1 MGINVFE
8 GCTNLKKV
16 VCNRLLPSIIPSGSS
31 FGAPDECALY
41 VPSWTLNDYKLAAG
55 WTEFYPILPMET
67 MPEKLVVD
75 KNYTLELPEQAPANY
90 HPDMSIDPSVSLH
103 IAGDAN
109 WHLDDFVCN
118 ELFLREWLYATT
130 FYYFDE
136 QKPELMKGSVYCIV
150 CTCACI
156 LAHQKQKPVI
166 SQGTRGML
174 WD

>member
-1 MGINVFE
+1 M
-8 GCTNLKKV
+8 
-16 VCNRLLPSIIPSGSS
+16 
-31 FGAPDECALY
+31 
-41 VPSWTLNDYKLAAG
+41 
-55 WTEFYPILPMET
+55 
-67 MPEKLVVD
+67 
-75 KNYTLELPEQAPANY
+75 
-90 HPDMSIDPSVSLH
+90 
-103 IAGDAN
+103 
-109 WHLDDFVCN
+109 DDFVCN

-174 WD
+174 SALLKQAYIGISKDRGSHEETMELDLLVFMVLVVYQGT